1 MTTLYLLCESQSK
14 STDRSRIFTQQMQLI
29 FCVLLCEHVL
39 VVSLL
44 LILVEHMLPLALI
57 LSWVCVVALLV
68 RSVVYEKEMRL
79 KEVRQP

>member
-1 MTTLYLLCESQSK
+1 
-14 STDRSRIFTQQMQLI
+14 MQLI